1 MATDPLEGKT
11 GIQKSTGQRVVRRNG
26 QWVPLQAGGKP
37 QVQEASMRS
46 RMDLGLA
53 PMLQAQQD
61 MAGEESA
68 GVNPLD
74 RDWGAAVLDGVDI
87 PIPFTSGA
95 NGQSVRWSPFD
106 AIAKKV
112 GGQDYQT
119 YVQASKAFESQLMPI
134 MSGAAVSPSEA
145 QRQIRAAL
153 PELGDS
159 AETLQRKGRMRQ
171 MMLNGA
177 AKARGVP
184 LPYPDVATW
193 GINTMQVPQS
203 APTGG
208 GIPTV
213 TPEQARGLPKGAR
226 FRTTDGRVLVK
237 Q

>member
-1 MATDPLEGKT
+1 MAADPLEGKT
-11 GIQKSTGQRVVRRNG
+11 GVQKSTGQRVIRKDG
-26 QWVPLQAGGKP
+26 QWVPLNPGGKP
-37 QVQEASMRS
+37 PVQEASMRS

-53 PMLQAQQD
+53 PMVQAQED
-61 MAGEESA
+61 LAAEERG

-87 PIPFTSGA
+87 PIPFTAGPG
-95 NGQSVRWSPFD
+95 GQSVRWSPFD

-112 GGQDYQT
+112 GGQDFQSYQ
-119 YVQASKAFESQLMPI
+119 QAAKAFESQLMPI

-159 AETLQRKGRMRQ
+159 PETLQRKGRVRQ

-177 AKARGVP
+177 AKARGAP
-184 LPYPDVATW
+184 LPYPDVPTW
-193 GINTMQVPQS
+193 GVNTMQLPASQ
-203 APTGG
+203 PTGD
-208 GIPTV
+208 GIPTA
-213 TPEQARGLPKGAR
+213 TPEQARSLPKGTR
-226 FRTTDGRVLVK
+226 FRTTDGRVLVR